1 MFGKRGNSSR
11 VTVWQGPGKDLPPLC
26 RTDGASVIKRVQ
38 AGETTLPWQYKWNQI
53 IMLQKNKCQCV
64 HELAAIQRLY
74 KIPLKKTARACK
86 AEKVACGLN
95 QKEGCWK
102 SMKPSTKP
110 QRETS
115 EKVQGLAGYCF
126 GLYARKLGLS
136 DYVLSFSCSVSLC
149 ICVWASRQTEHC
161 NSWLGRWLVSS
172 FEGGKVL
179 DGWNRVC
186 LITCQVSSPASR

>member
-1 MFGKRGNSSR
+1 MFGERGNSSR
-11 VTVWQGPGKDLPPLC
+11 VTVWQDPGKDLPPLC
-26 RTDGASVIKRVQ
+26 RADGASVIKRVQ
-38 AGETTLPWQYKWNQI
+38 AGETTPPWQYKWNQI

-64 HELAAIQRLY
+64 YELAAIQRLY
-74 KIPLKKTARACK
+74 RIPQKKTARACK
-86 AEKVACGLN
+86 AEKVACGLS

-102 SMKPSTKP
+102 SMKASTKS
-110 QRETS
+110 QWETS
-115 EKVQGLAGYCF
+115 EKVQGLLAIVLVCK
-126 GLYARKLGLS
+126 KLRLW

-172 FEGGKVL
+172 FERGKVL